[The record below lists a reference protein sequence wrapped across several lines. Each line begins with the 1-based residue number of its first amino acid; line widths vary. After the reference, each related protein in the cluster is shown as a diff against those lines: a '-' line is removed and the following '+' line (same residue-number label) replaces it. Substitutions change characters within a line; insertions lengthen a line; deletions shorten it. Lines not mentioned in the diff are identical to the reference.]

1 MANTPVTS
9 IPAADL
15 TPGAAFVVHLAVLPA
30 DATTP
35 AAPAQG
41 RVEHVLSGAAADF
54 HSIADLVN
62 FMGETL
68 ARSRRGDGSAPVHLC
83 DEIA

>member
-1 MANTPVTS
+1 MANIPATP
-9 IPAADL
+9 IAAADL

-30 DATTP
+30 DPATP

-68 ARSRRGDGSAPVHLC
+68 ARSQRGDGSASAHLR